1 MTIPV
6 VLSSFSMP
14 LAANIGGSGEDVR
27 GPRWFS
33 ENAIVYGS
41 FDAVRENA
49 LFERSSGVEV
59 REPVPPRRAGGF
71 IGDALDTTERPLRLQ
86 GACLS
91 PHRPWTL
98 SFWWALPADLP
109 VDGGFGLFG
118 LSGKG
123 YIGAFVRG
131 KGDWCALQRPAGV
144 LQVYYFAGIR
154 NVNDIYDMD
163 IARTLVLRARV
174 WHHTAAVF
182 RLGSVVELYNDGSLA
197 SRITTTGRCFRPDDE
212 MRNLEIGGGVW
223 LDELAVLN
231 RAVSPEQIRDY
242 VQGMRRIA
250 EYSRA
255 E

>member
-1 MTIPV
+1 MTISV
-6 VLSSFSMP
+6 LLSSFWMP
-14 LAANIGGSGEDVR
+14 LGAMTGGSGEDVR

-41 FDAVRENA
+41 FDAAPQNT

-59 REPVPPRRAGGF
+59 VEPVPPRRTGGF
-71 IGDALDTTERPLRLQ
+71 IGDALDTTGRPLRLQ

-144 LQVYYFAGIR
+144 LQLYYFAGMR

-163 IARTLVLRARV
+163 VARTLALRARV

-182 RLGSVVELYNDGSLA
+182 RMGSVVELYNDGSLA
-197 SRITTTGRCFRPDDE
+197 SRIITTGRAFRPEDD

-223 LDELAVLN
+223 LDEVALLN
-231 RAVSPEQIRDY
+231 RAVSADQIADY
-242 VQGMRRIA
+242 VQGMRQIA
-250 EYSRA
+250 EYLRG